1 MQSRPEF
8 KQRMM
13 NVIALVIATAVCG
26 VTLWGVVQMAATDTE
41 ILGAANV
48 PWVYPRATAAPKPE
62 MRPADRPA
70 RMIALRA
77 NVR

>member
-8 KQRMM
+8 RQRMM
-13 NVIALVIATAVCG
+13 NVIALVIATAVSG
-26 VTLWGVVQMAATDTE
+26 VTLWGVVQMAATDAE

-48 PWVYPRATAAPKPE
+48 PWVYPHATAAPKADV
-62 MRPADRPA
+62 RPADRPA

-77 NVR
+77 TAR

>member
-13 NVIALVIATAVCG
+13 NVIALVIATAVSG

-48 PWVYPRATAAPKPE
+48 PWVYPRAAAAPKPE

-77 NVR
+77 TVR